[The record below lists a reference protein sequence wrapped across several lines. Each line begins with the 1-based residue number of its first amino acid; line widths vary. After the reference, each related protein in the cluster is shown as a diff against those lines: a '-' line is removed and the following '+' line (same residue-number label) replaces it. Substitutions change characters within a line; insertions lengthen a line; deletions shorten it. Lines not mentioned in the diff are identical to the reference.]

1 MDTAAE
7 VRLKNISKQSEVNA
21 LLELECVLQWLQVN
35 FVLWQQVWLGVNA
48 GTVRI
53 SLCLSWLQMLP
64 VLHPCGWKVICCF
77 APSYSLLSIL
87 EFAPLLLFI
96 VYFPFW
102 LLSNSLFYGFWVLC
116 DKTVQIDH
124 VLFDDTACPCW
135 CDFFGSTQVD
145 YLRSGQQ
152 VSAACKATLSIALN
166 VWTTLCLYMGICP
179 L

>member
-1 MDTAAE
+1 MAAGELCFMTASVVGCECRNCEDIAMSFL
-7 VRLKNISKQSEVNA
+7 VANA
-21 LLELECVLQWLQVN
+21 TSAPPLWVKGNLLLCSYLQ
-35 FVLWQQVWLGVNA
+35 FTFHFG
-48 GTVRI
+48 
-53 SLCLSWLQMLP
+53 
-64 VLHPCGWKVICCF
+64 ICCF
-77 APSYSLLSIL
+77 APIFSVLSIL
-87 EFAPLLLFI
+87 AFVKLLVL
-96 VYFPFW
+96 W
-102 LLSNSLFYGFWVLC
+102 LWVLC